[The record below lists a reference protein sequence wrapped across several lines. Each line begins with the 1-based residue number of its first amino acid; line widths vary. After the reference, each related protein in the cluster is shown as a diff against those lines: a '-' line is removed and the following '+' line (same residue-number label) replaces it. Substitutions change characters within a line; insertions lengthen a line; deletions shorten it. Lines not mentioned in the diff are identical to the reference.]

1 MSFDVL
7 CYCYHV
13 SHVLNLGRIPALL
26 AARGAR
32 VRWFNAFPE
41 ASFPQPK
48 SPGIDYAF
56 DVPLEAVGAQEADL
70 YLTPFVGQSAHFPKR
85 ARRVHFLV
93 SLTSLDGVYDKGMFD
108 HYDVIACAGRHH
120 IDEFI
125 ALGRERR
132 WSNKTLMPVGYPK
145 LDGQRRQ
152 LAESGLIAPEVL
164 TVVFAPTHAYYV
176 NRGFSILN
184 QYGEQL
190 VASMLDDGI
199 AVVFRPH
206 MESWRDQDK
215 PVVERIV
222 ARFQDHPRFTLDRSG
237 NYFDTYARSHLML
250 TDISG
255 TGFTYAF
262 TFGRPALF
270 FAPNAAD
277 EAGMRGIQFE
287 RRENIGLVVR
297 SLDDVV
303 PKLRLAQTHHAFLE
317 RQIADFSDWLLF
329 SPGDSEQFFAEH
341 VHQLLAPPGTMS
353 NWPHLHHPA

>member
-1 MSFDVL
+1 MSVDVI

-13 SHVLNLGRIPALL
+13 SHVLNLGQIPALL
-26 AARGAR
+26 AQRGAR
-32 VRWFNAFPE
+32 VRWLNAFAE
-41 ASFPQPK
+41 SSFPLEQV
-48 SPGIDYAF
+48 PGVEYAF
-56 DVPLEAVGAQEADL
+56 NVPLDTLGRLESDL
-70 YLTPFVGQSAHFPKR
+70 YLTPYVGQVAHFPQR
-85 ARRVHFLV
+85 AQRVHFLV

-108 HYDVIACAGRHH
+108 QYDVIACAGRHH
-120 IDEFI
+120 VDEF
-125 ALGRERR
+125 AVLAQERH
-132 WSNKTLMPVGYPK
+132 WQNKLLMPVGYPK

-152 LAESGLIAPEVL
+152 LAASGLNPPENL

-184 QYGEQL
+184 RYGEQL
-190 VASMLDDGI
+190 VSAMLDDGI
-199 AVVFRPH
+199 SVVFRPH

-222 ARFQDHPRFTLDRSG
+222 ARFQGHAQFSLDRSG
-237 NYFDTYARSHLML
+237 NYFDTYARTHLML

-287 RRENIGLVVR
+287 RRENIGLVIR
-297 SLDDVV
+297 SLDELV
-303 PKLRLAQTHHAFLE
+303 PKLRLAQTHRGFLE
-317 RQIADFSDWLLF
+317 QQIAEFRDWLLF
-329 SPGDSEQFFAEH
+329 NPGTSEQFFADHARE
-341 VHQLLAPPGTMS
+341 LLSREGAACS
-353 NWPHLHHPA
+353 WPQLHHPA